1 MPVQSAEDRVE
12 HDPQL
17 RHREM
22 HMEIEH
28 PALGRHK
35 VQNAPFK
42 LLETPATNSLPSPMI
57 GEHTREIVEGLL
69 GFSHDELRSGF
80 ADGTFWP
87 AERPRFPYQEE
98 MLG

>member
-1 MPVQSAEDRVE
+1 MLS
-12 HDPQL
+12 
-17 RHREM
+17 
-22 HMEIEH
+22 
-28 PALGRHK
+28 
-35 VQNAPFK
+35 
-42 LLETPATNSLPSPMI
+42 ETPATNSRPSPMI

-69 GFSHDELRSGF
+69 GFSHEELRAGF